1 MLLPQPRWEFV
12 NLKLEDVLKKYRDL
26 LNTCLPRSLAPN
38 LDFYAEH
45 VPYIYPT
52 VKYKCFGGSRM
63 TGSIKTCDR
72 PGHSCFRNVVSFV
85 ALPGRQIF
93 KSVGRALRTVFEVCW
108 SSWCFKDQ
116 ARSGA
121 ELSKRYNKTKNR
133 PANEVH
139 CCAKCKKP
147 MAAPGGITADAG
159 QAYEAV
165 RRPFVSGCLDAL
177 FKTASTPKFAA
188 KTISV
193 LKTVKYYGFVGG
205 RIHQPAEDRVVFWL
219 DRIRHCVDRLLA
231 MDIYRF
237 GDGFVQQETGIP
249 IGGPIS
255 GVVLDIVCS
264 VLEYLFDKLWETLA
278 KACNLKG
285 QRSDYI
291 ATGRYADDAAMLS
304 KWFCSSCLRSFLLG
318 AYSSELKFE
327 TTTDSHAYERINTL
341 LLMDFNL
348 VFL

>member
-1 MLLPQPRWEFV
+1 
-12 NLKLEDVLKKYRDL
+12 
-26 LNTCLPRSLAPN
+26 
-38 LDFYAEH
+38 
-45 VPYIYPT
+45 
-52 VKYKCFGGSRM
+52 M

-72 PGHSCFRNVVSFV
+72 PGHSCFRNIVSFV
-85 ALPGRQIF
+85 ALPGRKIF

-116 ARSGA
+116 ARSGV
-121 ELSKRYNKTKNR
+121 ELSERYNKTKNR
-133 PANEVH
+133 PANEVR

-147 MAAPGGITADAG
+147 MATPGGTTADAG

-165 RRPFVSGCLDAL
+165 RRSFVSGCLDAL

-188 KTISV
+188 KTTSV

-205 RIHQPAEDRVVFWL
+205 QIHQLAEDRVVFWL
-219 DRIRHCVDRLLA
+219 NRIRHCVDRLLA

-264 VLEYLFDKLWETLA
+264 VLEYLFDKRWETLA
-278 KACNLKG
+278 EACNLKG
-285 QRSDYI
+285 KRSDYI

-304 KWFCSSCLRSFLLG
+304 KWFCSSCLRSFLLE
-318 AYSSELKFE
+318 AYSSELNFE
-327 TTTDSHAYERINTL
+327 TTTDSHSYECINTL

-348 VFL
+348 VFSFEHCRAEPVHKNAAAVWTSTPHRRIKRRFPPIFGASKEIEKDWQLISVAV